1 MLTTSPVYCLILV
14 IVWPGIINSMY
25 KIKLV
30 DLGANLTKLDFHH
43 LENLDLRALSVLN
56 LNCPG

>member
-14 IVWPGIINSMY
+14 SNSLVMDNY
-25 KIKLV
+25 TDIKLV
-30 DLGANLTKLDFHH
+30 DLGQNLITLDFHH
-43 LENLDLRALSVLN
+43 LENLDLRAISVLN

>member
-1 MLTTSPVYCLILV
+1 MLTTLPLFYSILV
-14 IVWPGIINSMY
+14 RVQSSNIMVHFGY
-25 KIKLV
+25 LTY
-30 DLGANLTKLDFHH
+30 LGQNLIQLDFHH